1 MINNKTKF
9 YDEDELCVCENTDIS
24 VSERAAIDRVIE
36 KYENGEFKSS
46 DFISLNEFER
56 RIRGAVSWGIP

>member
-9 YDEDELCVCENTDIS
+9 YDEDEHCVCEDTDIS

-36 KYENGEFKSS
+36 MYENGEFKSS
-46 DFISLNEFER
+46 DFISWDECKKRLMELF
-56 RIRGAVSWGIP
+56 

>member
-9 YDEDELCVCENTDIS
+9 YDEDELCVCEDTDIPS
-24 VSERAAIDRVIE
+24 SERAAIDRVIE
-36 KYENGEFKSS
+36 KYENGEFKNS

-56 RIRGAVSWGIP
+56 RIRGAVS